1 TLFRSGGFEYEDSL
15 IARLHFVD
23 DNTLVAFG
31 DTATY
36 YYNVSHEPEV
46 KKEVAFEEEIQ
57 SIFIGD
63 DYIGYVLDNS
73 ENPEEGRYRL
83 CLYNKSGSKKLDTDV
98 DMEYENIEMCGKEII
113 AVQDN
118 MCTIMNAG
126 GKILFQEELDGN
138 GIEAVLPVRGW
149 RTYQVVFQNKI
160 VEMKLRF

>member
-1 TLFRSGGFEYEDSL
+1 M
-15 IARLHFVD
+15 
-23 DNTLVAFG
+23 
-31 DTATY
+31 
-36 YYNVSHEPEV
+36 
-46 KKEVAFEEEIQ
+46 AFEEEIQ

-98 DMEYENIEMCGKEII
+98 DMEYENIEMRGKEII

-160 VEMKLRF
+160 VEMKLRFWSKGAENEDSEEENTESLNIENQNTGNENAENVQGESQS